1 MCCKINTLGFHGT
14 YRIKK
19 GGTSTARL
27 HWPDYEKNDRKVLVP
42 FDDFTIP
49 EKCEMDMLQI

>member
-1 MCCKINTLGFHGT
+1 MDM
-14 YRIKK
+14 Y
-19 GGTSTARL
+19 TSIDL
-27 HWPDYEKNDRKVLVP
+27 VIEKNDRKVLVP